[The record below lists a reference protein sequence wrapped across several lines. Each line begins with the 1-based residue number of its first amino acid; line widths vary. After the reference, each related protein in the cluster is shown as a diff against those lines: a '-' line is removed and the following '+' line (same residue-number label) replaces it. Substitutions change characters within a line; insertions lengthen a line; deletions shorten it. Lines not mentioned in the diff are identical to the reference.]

1 MGVWLLH
8 SYIINGW
15 RLHHAVLFFQ
25 EIGMV
30 MIAVW
35 KFRTFDWCY
44 KFFFMSTIRSQSFLH
59 ELNSEYRATLDCLKK
74 IPENLF
80 EYKPHPKSMNMGYL
94 ALLVAEIPLWIKHM
108 VIDGEIDLVS
118 FKHFS
123 PKTNTELL
131 AHFEENM
138 QGARSALENTSDE
151 ELQAPFFLKANGQL
165 LYASSKVTDISV
177 TLNHW
182 VHHRGQL
189 TVYMRLN
196 DIPVPS
202 IYGPSA
208 DDKNF
213 TVPK

>member
-1 MGVWLLH
+1 M
-8 SYIINGW
+8 NNT
-15 RLHHAVLFFQ
+15 
-25 EIGMV
+25 
-30 MIAVW
+30 
-35 KFRTFDWCY
+35 RT
-44 KFFFMSTIRSQSFLH
+44 QSFLQ
-59 ELNSEYRATLDCLKK
+59 ELNAEYKATRACLERISEKT
-74 IPENLF
+74 F
-80 EYKPHPKSMNMGYL
+80 EFKPHPKSMNMGYL

-108 VIDGEIDLVS
+108 VTDGEIDFVT

-123 PKTNTELL
+123 PKTTKELVD
-131 AHFEENM
+131 HFEDNM
-138 QGARSALENTSDE
+138 QAARKALETTDDE
-151 ELQAPFFLKANGQL
+151 ALRNPFVLKANGQV
-165 LYASSKVTDISV
+165 LYSSPKIVDISV

-213 TVPK
+213 GPPA